1 MVKMRRYLCIIFFIL
16 LIAIPANASA
26 DEVSLEGK
34 KNPSATL
41 LMNLI
46 PLSLI
51 PIIPLSA
58 YFSSSDEKISDTFS
72 YLSGYFYS
80 MGIVLPLGSI
90 PAHIYVGDSSKKI
103 ALLTIGKLLIGAV
116 FTGIGLFLQIE
127 CVVSETN
134 ISYYCDE
141 MRIIPYLI
149 PEFFILGGI
158 YAGEVID
165 TYRSAVKYNEK
176 LEKEKQNSQS
186 SFFIQPIITPKGDIF
201 LTGGIR
207 F

>member
-1 MVKMRRYLCIIFFIL
+1 MVKMRRYLCIIFFIIV
-16 LIAIPANASA
+16 IAIPANAYA

-41 LMNLI
+41 LMNLV

-51 PIIPLSA
+51 PIIPVFFAFDEDLSG
-58 YFSSSDEKISDTFS
+58 TVS
-72 YLSGYFYS
+72 YLIGYYPS
-80 MGIVLPLGSI
+80 MFLIFPFGTI

-103 ALLTIGKLLIGAV
+103 IGLTIAKAIVGLI
-116 FTGIGLFLQIE
+116 FIGIGIDQWIG
-127 CVVSETN
+127 CSGVDGSTCN
-134 ISYYCDE
+134 E
-141 MRIIPYLI
+141 MDILPFVLL
-149 PEFFILGGI
+149 EAAFLGGL
-158 YAGEVID
+158 YTYEVVD
-165 TYRSAVKYNEK
+165 TYNSAIIFNEK